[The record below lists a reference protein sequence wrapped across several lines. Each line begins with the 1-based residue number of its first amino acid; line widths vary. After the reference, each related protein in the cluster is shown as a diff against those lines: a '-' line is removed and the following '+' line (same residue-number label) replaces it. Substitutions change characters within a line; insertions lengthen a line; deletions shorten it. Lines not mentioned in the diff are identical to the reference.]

1 MPSVS
6 KKQHNFMAAVANN
19 PAFAKKAGVPQSVG
33 KDFNEAD
40 KGRKFSKGGDT
51 MAENKKLSVG
61 KSIKDYEDIMDD
73 VSQVEAGI
81 YTDPKTG
88 KQMSKVRGLGP
99 SMAARR
105 LEKDSDKGRFAAP
118 GQGDVGQFLK
128 KGGTVKKM
136 NMGGY
141 AGGGMPMKD
150 GKPAFIGDGKGAMKK
165 GGMAHEDV
173 KMDKKMMQK
182 AVNKHEGRLHKG
194 QPMTKLNMGGMAYSK
209 GGYTKAADG
218 VATKG
223 KTKGTQVVMKR
234 GGGAC

>member
-1 MPSVS
+1 MPSKS
-6 KKQHNFMAAVANN
+6 KAQRNFMAAVAHN

-40 KGRKFSKGGDT
+40 RGRKFSKGGDT

-73 VSQVEAGI
+73 VAQVEAGI

-128 KGGTVKKM
+128 KGGNVKKM

-141 AGGGMPMKD
+141 AGGGMPMVMKD
-150 GKPAFIGDGKGAMKK
+150 GQKVPAFAADGKGKMAK
-165 GGMAHEDV
+165 GGMAHADV

-194 QPMTKLNMGGMAYSK
+194 STMTKLAGG
-209 GGYTKAADG
+209 GFTKSANGIAQRG
-218 VATKG
+218 L
-223 KTKGTQVVMKR
+223 TKGTQVVMKR
-234 GGGAC
+234 AGGKC